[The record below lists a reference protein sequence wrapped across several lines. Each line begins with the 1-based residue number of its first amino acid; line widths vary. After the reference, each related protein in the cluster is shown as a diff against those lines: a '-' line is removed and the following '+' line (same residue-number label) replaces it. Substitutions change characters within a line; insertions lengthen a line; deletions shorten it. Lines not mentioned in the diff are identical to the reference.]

1 MANDMDTTEQTR
13 ADEVRAFIARTPL
26 AQEMGLRCEVMGDEM
41 TMIMPY
47 QEKLIG
53 NFMIKAIHGGAI
65 AAFLEALRLK
75 PDYAGARF
83 NLAAVYF
90 NQRQFPAAEAELRLA
105 VNAEP
110 GNPETCLKL
119 ALCLQLQNDPEGAR
133 RERGRSAGSARHRTT
148 VRTPRWHWATAPSS
162 TSAPSCRRLGKW

>member
-1 MANDMDTTEQTR
+1 MDTTEQTR

-65 AAFLEALRLK
+65 AAFLEL
-75 PDYAGARF
+75 
-83 NLAAVYF
+83 
-90 NQRQFPAAEAELRLA
+90 
-105 VNAEP
+105 
-110 GNPETCLKL
+110 T
-119 ALCLQLQNDPEGAR
+119 
-133 RERGRSAGSARHRTT
+133 
-148 VRTPRWHWATAPSS
+148 
-162 TSAPSCRRLGKW
+162 

>member
-65 AAFLEALRLK
+65 AAFLERPPRPINLTIDYLRQGHAKDL
-75 PDYAGARF
+75 YARAEITKMGRRMCS
-83 NLAAVYF
+83 V
-90 NQRQFPAAEAELRLA
+90 RAEAW
-105 VNAEP
+105 
-110 GNPETCLKL
+110 
-119 ALCLQLQNDPEGAR
+119 QD
-133 RERGRSAGSARHRTT
+133 ERAKPVTT
-148 VRTPRWHWATAPSS
+148 LMAHFMVS
-162 TSAPSCRRLGKW
+162 GD